1 MATLWGIYAESWSI
15 EIANNED
22 QYVTADWEFDIV
34 PFVEAHTALT
44 AFSHSGGGSTVTSG
58 LIECTTRDPATGID
72 TMNTIGSL
80 NRKRCGGNTPARFSN
95 PIGAYAFLL
104 NSDWLPIF
112 AHGDDGRRDV
122 APGFASKGWCLRAG
136 A

>member
-80 NRKRCGGNTPARFSN
+80 NLFAQQNVLLAENVVHVTFGVAAFDSGGGGILRHARR
-95 PIGAYAFLL
+95 
-104 NSDWLPIF
+104 W
-112 AHGDDGRRDV
+112 HGSGL
-122 APGFASKGWCLRAG
+122 ALGYMNQLGFG
-136 A
+136 